1 MEILRSLLI
10 QRQDGPAASTVT
22 RIPVKSLYAAAILL
36 TAFACGS
43 REDIRQYAAV
53 ETYPDDTLL
62 RTVEPKRAM
71 IVLAHDDD
79 MCALAGTASLL
90 NRDGWEIAVVSLAK
104 TPERDSAQA
113 RACRRILDTAMFVH
127 LTPAQVRNDDE
138 SQRQG
143 YYAFPKDSF
152 GAVFNTAAIAD
163 AYAACISSFRPAVIF
178 SLDNEMGGYGHPEHV
193 LISQMV
199 IDLSREK
206 RIGPL
211 YIYQSVYTR
220 HMETRIMQRHSER
233 MKSWGFPGNE
243 WEHAKH
249 IYGAAGMPEPD
260 VQIRIA
266 GEAKPKMDYLR
277 SYNKRERKTIGFFV
291 PEFERYSA
299 ETYFAVFDR
308 EFFRI
313 IRP

>member
-1 MEILRSLLI
+1 M
-10 QRQDGPAASTVT
+10 
-22 RIPVKSLYAAAILL
+22 KSLQLAAILL
-36 TAFACGS
+36 TALACACGS
-43 REDIRQYAAV
+43 REDIRQYAAA

-62 RTVEPKRAM
+62 RTIEPKRAM

-90 NRDGWEIAVVSLAK
+90 HRNGWKVAVVSLAK
-104 TPERDSAQA
+104 TPERDSAQV

-127 LTPAQVRNDDE
+127 LTPQQVRNDDE
-138 SQRQG
+138 TQRRG
-143 YYAFPKDSF
+143 YYAIPKDSF
-152 GAVFNTAAIAD
+152 GLIFNTSVIAD
-163 AYAACISSFRPAVIF
+163 AYAACISSFKPAVIF

-193 LISQMV
+193 LISQLV
-199 IDLSREK
+199 IDLTREK
-206 RIGPL
+206 RISPL

-233 MKSWGFPGNE
+233 MKSWGFPGDE
-243 WEHAKH
+243 WEKAKQ
-249 IYGAAGMPEPD
+249 IYGVAGMPEPE

-266 GEAKPKMDYLR
+266 SEAKPKMAYLR
-277 SYNKRERKTIGFFV
+277 SYDERERKTIGFFV

-299 ETYFAVFDR
+299 EAYFAVFDR